1 MSAPTQPSSASAS
14 GWKVKTEH
22 VSQADEAASLAQAQA
37 PPSQAEQQA
46 SAISSGQVKNEEG
59 PALDEHQGRHIR
71 ISYVSDTTELSW
83 RRDLGERFWRA
94 PQHVQNC
101 YDSAA
106 SMLATSSGQVRNCL
120 KAAERANQY
129 VNGKDPDGLA
139 KIVMSAS
146 YYALD
151 FFAKLAR
158 RQTAAG
164 KREAPGSAE
173 SLFADIISDRMV
185 EFRGFLY
192 EAASGDFI
200 IPSEREDARSTMRFV
215 EEMARTALDQLGL
228 PPPPAS
234 PEILSVV
241 PQQRTQPGSQRR
253 PTMALAPISR
263 WFADQLRQLHPE
275 TSSSTSDQDVLAAAM
290 PFLAGVNT
298 QSTKVARAYASQDLS
313 SGEDDVMHLF
323 LDELSRGHQARD
335 QVLARYHA
343 NLIEQAQRL
352 CHRAER
358 IGGRSAAPG
367 LPSAQQRL
375 RQIKSTASKVD
386 VLAPQ
391 CAVTMLQHIVIA
403 LCELGTFKDA
413 AKFAELIAIILRE
426 GFENHPSPELQLRFG
441 NAMAAL
447 AVLLRNS
454 DDQNNALYAADEAL
468 RLLEPLQAGPS
479 DEVPCQRAQ
488 SLDLSIAVLNLE
500 IGLCELSIQGSHR
513 PSTSEMLELGVRCT
527 QLGIKA
533 LRRSLAQSVFDSV
546 STAAEAESL
555 ATTALKVKLA
565 EALHALAKL
574 RAATSTPLVQ
584 SIALLEEATTLYR
597 SPGCNT
603 DSSLYKKHFARAL
616 AAYACALSNANESV
630 RAIEIAQEGMTIY
643 DQHRPWYSYSARE
656 DTRDTKAKEA
666 LSDVLGLNLLKE
678 HEWERADAAFSRHSR
693 FLLGAAETL
702 PRLQAMVMIEKY
714 WDAIDTA
721 EHCLKHSKQ
730 APWSDTPT
738 EQEMELERVLTEVRA
753 LLGYASLM
761 GRDDPQAAANYDDQG
776 AEYEYDQISA
786 EAIYE
791 EQKLMY
797 EPYFRE
803 LYDSIPAAA
812 EPPPPEPTPRQ
823 HFEQCFFS
831 LIGANP
837 NLPLIEEDINR
848 QAEWVYTYMM
858 DELYILVLGWTG
870 AAFCKR
876 GEMQQALEF
885 GERAAALARHNLGVA
900 NRQER
905 ILSSN
910 SGGGDASTRKRK
922 RDENEG
928 SAGTEPAEEQDA
940 STSSPA
946 QDSDTSVANAHLL
959 LARMLVLLAI
969 SHYRDSRGPAA
980 RAMVDEALCLMRDNS
995 SHKMEG
1001 PTRKTAL
1008 LVRAKLC
1015 EDESGEQQVKE
1026 RMLQEAETIRFEGY
1040 LGRLCGSGP
1049 G

>member
-192 EAASGDFI
+192 EAASGDSI
-200 IPSEREDARSTMRFV
+200 IPSEREVARSTMRFV

-234 PEILSVV
+234 PEIFSVV
-241 PQQRTQPGSQRR
+241 PQQRSQPGLQRR

-263 WFADQLRQLHPE
+263 WFADQLRQLRPE

-313 SGEDDVMHLF
+313 SGEDDRNGF
-323 LDELSRGHQARD
+323 AIELSA
-335 QVLARYHA
+335 LAA
-343 NLIEQAQRL
+343 NQQHWG
-352 CHRAER
+352 CHLRT
-358 IGGRSAAPG
+358 
-367 LPSAQQRL
+367 AQQRL

-468 RLLEPLQAGPS
+468 RLLEPLRAGPS

-527 QLGIKA
+527 QLGIKV
-533 LRRSLAQSVFDSV
+533 LRRILAQSVFNSV

-597 SPGCNT
+597 SSGCNT

-643 DQHRPWYSYSARE
+643 DQQRPWYSYSARE

-693 FLLGAAETL
+693 FLLGAAKTL

-714 WDAIDTA
+714 WDAIETA
-721 EHCLKHSKQ
+721 EHCLKYSKQ
-730 APWSDTPT
+730 APWSGTPT

-761 GRDDPQAAANYDDQG
+761 GRDDPQQYEGTEGEDVDEQNYDDQG

-812 EPPPPEPTPRQ
+812 EPPPPEPTPLQ
-823 HFEQCFFS
+823 HFEQCLFS
-831 LIGANP
+831 LMDANP

-870 AAFCKR
+870 AAHCKR

-910 SGGGDASTRKRK
+910 PGGGDASTRKRK

-928 SAGTEPAEEQDA
+928 SGGTEPAEEQDA
-940 STSSPA
+940 SASSPA

-980 RAMVDEALCLMRDNS
+980 RATVHEALCLMRDSS

-1015 EDESGEQQVKE
+1015 GDESGEQQVKE